1 MSRLLFHLPFSPSVA
16 CFYVTNHLKTKWLQ
30 TLIYSFSWFQCW
42 LDGSAGL
49 TWPGDGLGLLLRRV
63 GFTTYGHSGGLFGFP
78 HFLVVI
84 RVVRLTWW
92 LTPTRLNRDHE
103 ASEKASITN
112 TFQVLGPS
120 LFVQRWSLS
129 WFWCVFHNHLCI
141 FATNVGTYSWIV
153 WSLFIYSPAPL
164 SDGVML
170 WDMH

>member
-1 MSRLLFHLPFSPSVA
+1 MAANIDLFFLMISVL
-16 CFYVTNHLKTKWLQ
+16 TG
-30 TLIYSFSWFQCW
+30 WFCW
-42 LDGSAGL
+42 SHL
-49 TWPGDGLGLLLRRV
+49 TWWWAGPVAQARW
-63 GFTTYGHSGGLFGFP
+63 FHYSHSGGLFGFP

-92 LTPTRLNRDHE
+92 LTPRRLNRDHE

-129 WFWCVFHNHLCI
+129 WFWCVFHNHLCT
-141 FATNVGTYSWIV
+141 FATNVGTYSWTV